1 MSLDLTKLQR
11 RLCNI
16 LQQGLPVCERPFEQI
31 AKACESNEETILEE
45 TRKLIEAGV
54 VRRIGAVINHRTLGM
69 TSTLVAAHI
78 EQKNLEET
86 VNTINHMESVSHNYL
101 RKHHYNL
108 WFTLQASSDEEIK
121 VLLANLSRRFEANF
135 YSLPVER
142 IFKLDVHFDTEQSEQ
157 PLLHDVGPAPK
168 NEPVKLNKNQLKIL
182 SKLQNGLDVTANPF
196 ESLCADDLKLEDTLS
211 ITQLLI
217 DKGVVRRIA
226 AIVDH
231 RKLGFSANVLFACKV
246 PGKRIIQA
254 GRNLAR
260 FRIVSHCFERA
271 TFEGWPYNLF
281 AMMHSRSMG
290 DIQHLIDKFVE
301 AEKIDAFELL
311 PTLTEFKKEPVR
323 HNF

>member
-16 LQQGLPVCERPFEQI
+16 LQKGLPVCERPFERI
-31 AKACESNEETILEE
+31 AKACESNEKTVLEE
-45 TRKLIEAGV
+45 TSRLIEAGII
-54 VRRIGAVINHRTLGM
+54 RRIGAVINHRALGM

-78 EQKNLEET
+78 EEENLREV
-86 VNTINHMESVSHNYL
+86 VNTVNHMENVSHNYL
-101 RKHHYNL
+101 REHHYNL
-108 WFTLQASSDEEIK
+108 WFTLQAPSDEEIK
-121 VLLANLSRRFEANF
+121 VLLANLSRRFEVNF
-135 YSLPVER
+135 YSLPVEQ
-142 IFKLDVHFDTEQSEQ
+142 IFKLDVRFDTEQKRHM
-157 PLLHDVGPAPK
+157 LLHDVGRVLRSGT
-168 NEPVKLNKNQLKIL
+168 VKLSQKQKAIL
-182 SKLQNGLDVTANPF
+182 SKLQDDLGVTTKPFDSLCGNGLTFEDV
-196 ESLCADDLKLEDTLS
+196 LS
-211 ITQLLI
+211 IIQELI

-254 GRNLAR
+254 GQNLAR

-301 AEKIDAFELL
+301 AEKNRSL
-311 PTLTEFKKEPVR
+311 
-323 HNF
+323 